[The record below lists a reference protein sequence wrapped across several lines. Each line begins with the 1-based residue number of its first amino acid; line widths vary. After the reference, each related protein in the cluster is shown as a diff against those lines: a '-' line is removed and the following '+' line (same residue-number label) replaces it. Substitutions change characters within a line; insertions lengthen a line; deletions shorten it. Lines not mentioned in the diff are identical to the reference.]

1 MEYRRTDRIA
11 VILFALPE
19 QEAATEIFHRQT
31 AGYYLL
37 FPSAKIARQR
47 VEAAAQVLD
56 ILPPQIAEL
65 AILDHD
71 RVDDRVDARAE
82 PERAAAFQQHAP
94 AAAELGA
101 NSRHPFGIGILLAAL
116 SQAHLPDR
124 GRARMGRRDPEQAGM
139 RHHIAEVAL
148 RRAILGFRNA
158 GGVAVIGLPAAGQDA
173 GGGGM
178 QKV

>member
-47 VEAAAQVLD
+47 VEPAAQVLD
-56 ILPPQIAEL
+56 ILPPQVAEL
-65 AILDHD
+65 AVLDHD

-82 PERAAAFQQHAP
+82 PERAAALEQHA
-94 AAAELGA
+94 AAAA
-101 NSRHPFGIGILLAAL
+101 HFGGKSLE
-116 SQAHLPDR
+116 P
-124 GRARMGRRDPEQAGM
+124 
-139 RHHIAEVAL
+139 
-148 RRAILGFRNA
+148 
-158 GGVAVIGLPAAGQDA
+158 
-173 GGGGM
+173 
-178 QKV
+178 